1 MKYEMIFGD
10 QSLFDNASDGAVLAI
25 KDTTS
30 GRIHFFTNDGW
41 IKSGLKHERYIGTN
55 DNGIAMRR
63 IIKTPVQHSDD
74 VAVDLFA
81 AKMKEKLE
89 KSRDK
94 GRSGWESCPIEHLIA
109 SLKDHISKGDPVDVA
124 NFAMMISQRG
134 ESIKTPVWTETDR
147 RSKKLPP
154 VGVIVKWVNESYT
167 AGTVGATYPDVGTD
181 VLILAETDNA
191 NFSKKG
197 VVFKWHTKHG
207 VLTSFTTRA
216 MDFSPIE
223 TPAEKAARLKS
234 EWCAKA
240 AKQLKNL
247 EYTSTLTSIYDAM
260 LSGELQAPK
269 GE

>member
-10 QSLFDNASDGAVLAI
+10 EALFDGAPDDAEYAGWFCQEIRWYMILNGKILFSDGG
-25 KDTTS
+25 TWCTS
-30 GRIHFFTNDGW
+30 
-41 IKSGLKHERYIGTN
+41 
-55 DNGIAMRR
+55 DNPYLSADIAAMRR

-207 VLTSFTTRA
+207 VLTSFTTIA

-223 TPAEKAARLKS
+223 TPEEKVQREQEEFVASFNSEKYSNPTLYREGLRDAYRKLKGG
-234 EWCAKA
+234 K
-240 AKQLKNL
+240 
-247 EYTSTLTSIYDAM
+247 
-260 LSGELQAPK
+260 
-269 GE
+269 